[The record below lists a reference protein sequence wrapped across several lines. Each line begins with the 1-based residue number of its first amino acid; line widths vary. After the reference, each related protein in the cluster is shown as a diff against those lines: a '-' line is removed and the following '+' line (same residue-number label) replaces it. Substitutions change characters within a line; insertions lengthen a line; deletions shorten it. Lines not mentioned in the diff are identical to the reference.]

1 MEAMS
6 ASISRLCQMVHDA
19 GLRPGTE
26 ERLQVVV
33 EAARAR
39 GRLDDSFV
47 SLFDEV
53 LVGFL
58 DKFTIV
64 KKLADDFDVSL
75 QPTRPG
81 SAMPATLNGHY
92 GNNLFDAL
100 VALRLPAVTPENV
113 HLEVALATQRLGQQ
127 DTIDIITHVYAQI
140 IHKDYYMQEEDDRT
154 LAFLDHRATL
164 DALFRSTLSSPPT
177 PLLLTRRLVTQ
188 RTRA

>member
-1 MEAMS
+1 
-6 ASISRLCQMVHDA
+6 MVHDA

-26 ERLQVVV
+26 ERLQVVLL

-39 GRLDDSFV
+39 GHLDDSFV

-58 DKFTIV
+58 DKFTVV

-100 VALRLPAVTPENV
+100 VALRLPAIAPENV
-113 HLEVALATQRLGQQ
+113 HLEVALAVQRLAQQ
-127 DTIDIITHVYAQI
+127 DTIDIITYIYAQI

-154 LAFLDHRATL
+154 LAFLEHRATL
-164 DALFRSTLSSPPT
+164 DDTVQKHVELAANAAAPHTSVGDP
-177 PLLLTRRLVTQ
+177 
-188 RTRA
+188 AH